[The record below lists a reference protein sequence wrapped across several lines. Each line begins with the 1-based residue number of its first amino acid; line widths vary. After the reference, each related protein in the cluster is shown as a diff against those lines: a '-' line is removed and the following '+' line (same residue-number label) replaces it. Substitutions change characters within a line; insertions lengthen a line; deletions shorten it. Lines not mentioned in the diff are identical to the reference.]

1 MISVLAMVRTDR
13 TLARRVQI
21 CWEAQHVESGVNL
34 EEASQEG
41 NIYWIILG
49 DGCRWDVWNKR
60 CYCGR
65 SRVIEYRVVI
75 FRVLSKN
82 ESHCE
87 SVPIPEKLDKHN
99 HDLTGS
105 TTINSSRDSC
115 VTYLAL
121 ST

>member
-1 MISVLAMVRTDR
+1 MVAADTSGTNDVFVGTAASLNSVL
-13 TLARRVQI
+13 L
-21 CWEAQHVESGVNL
+21 SL
-34 EEASQEG
+34 E
-41 NIYWIILG
+41 
-49 DGCRWDVWNKR
+49 C
-60 CYCGR
+60 
-65 SRVIEYRVVI
+65 
-75 FRVLSKN
+75 LSKN